1 MSMVYASE
9 TIRFYSAC
17 QHYSDFLQQC
27 VRYILHFLQKGYPAS
42 LLLGGLLSVWRNGR
56 HTYTKYEV
64 SPTVWHEDILQRLPQ
79 HYLER
84 KKNINPTP
92 DSSNSNPNSIFSRS
106 HSPPNPNP
114 PPPVLGTA
122 VPGFTSGGLTHTSHN
137 TGGFSTITRKR
148 KLTTTELHNARMAKR
163 RRDNAYYNARY
174 NTNTCISHPTWGL
187 RHAYM
192 TQHPMWLRDQL
203 ITGNSICW

>member
-1 MSMVYASE
+1 MNIHPGYARLILSVTE
-9 TIRFYSAC
+9 
-17 QHYSDFLQQC
+17 QHYSDFLQHC

-84 KKNINPTP
+84 EKKINPTP
-92 DSSNSNPNSIFSRS
+92 DSSNSNSNSIFLRS
-106 HSPPNPNP
+106 HSPPNSNP
-114 PPPVLGTA
+114 PPLVLGTA

-174 NTNTCISHPTWGL
+174 NTNTYISHPTWGL